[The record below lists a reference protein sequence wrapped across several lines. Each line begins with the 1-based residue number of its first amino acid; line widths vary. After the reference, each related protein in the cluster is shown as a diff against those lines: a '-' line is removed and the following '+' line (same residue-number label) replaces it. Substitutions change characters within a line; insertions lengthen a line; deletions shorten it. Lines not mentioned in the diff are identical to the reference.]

1 MITGT
6 LVYTWLKGRH
16 VGDDAFGNRYY
27 EERKAP
33 ATRRTKRWVIY
44 KGIPEGSK
52 VPPEW
57 HAWLHYTVDA
67 PVKARAREWQKDHHP
82 NLSGTSLTYLP
93 PGHDLRGGERPAS
106 TGDYEAWQG

>member
-16 VGDDAFGNRYY
+16 VGDDSFGNRYY
-27 EERKAP
+27 EERKASNP
-33 ATRRTKRWVIY
+33 LRKKRWVLY

-57 HAWLHYTVDA
+57 HAWLHYTTDA
-67 PVKARAREWQKDHHP
+67 PVKARAAAWHQDHHP
-82 NLSGTSLTYLP
+82 NLSGTPFTYLP
-93 PGHDLRGGERPAS
+93 AGHDQRGGERAAS
-106 TGDYEAWQG
+106 GGDYEAWQG